1 MLHEEICGG
10 ALTIQEATCQRIVYH
25 CDSCGYDMTKPGT
38 FDEYHDYVDGFCR
51 YCGAEDPDH
60 VPHEHDYHETH
71 RVDPTCTEDGYVEY
85 TCDCGDTHT
94 DPLPATGHSW
104 GEWMPAGDGEEVRY
118 CGVCGAEDY
127 RTTGEDTYSVRMF
140 FLNWLFPKMHKK

>member
-51 YCGAEDPDH
+51 YCGAED
-60 VPHEHDYHETH
+60 
-71 RVDPTCTEDGYVEY
+71 
-85 TCDCGDTHT
+85 
-94 DPLPATGHSW
+94 
-104 GEWMPAGDGEEVRY
+104 
-118 CGVCGAEDY
+118 Y